1 MQIDENTSALMERG
15 YGRSN
20 CEYEGKEGGGGGGG
34 NESVLMVSVLVTE
47 AVEEDEEE
55 SHGLHL
61 MFGVQFV
68 AGTCLELPEKNLK
81 KKGERKIE

>member
-1 MQIDENTSALMERG
+1 
-15 YGRSN
+15 
-20 CEYEGKEGGGGGGG
+20 
-34 NESVLMVSVLVTE
+34 MVSVLVTE

-61 MFGVQFV
+61 LFVVQFA

-81 KKGERKIE
+81 KKEDRKIERIGRELINIIEERI

>member
-1 MQIDENTSALMERG
+1 
-15 YGRSN
+15 
-20 CEYEGKEGGGGGGG
+20 
-34 NESVLMVSVLVTE
+34 MVSVLVTE

-61 MFGVQFV
+61 LFVVQFA

-81 KKGERKIE
+81 KKEDRKIE